1 MIGGARAMDMVPTV
15 RVKRYAQWS
24 IRSKLMTCLVLL
36 ALTTLA
42 VTGTVAYIKNRK
54 ALADQ
59 TFNQLTGITR
69 TRRAQIEVYYQTIHN
84 HVATLSSD
92 QMFVDGMRD
101 FLRAYNKMN
110 KAPLRAAVLE
120 GVHADYRDNFY
131 PEMQQLNMA
140 RNTYQAYL
148 PVTPAAIQLQYL
160 YVVKN
165 PYPKDRR
172 EELVDAGDGSEY
184 SAVHRKYHKAFRNIV
199 KKFGYYDLYL
209 IDYETG
215 LQVYDVAKRRDFAT
229 SLTVGPYANSNL
241 AKLVAKCRST
251 NNRDAVFFSGFAP
264 YEASQGEPTQYVA
277 SPIFDGDRPIGVF
290 ALQLSTQAINKV
302 MTGNRGWVRDGLG
315 QSGESLLVGPDHL
328 ARSDIREYL
337 ENPEVYMAQLKDAG
351 ASDETLKRIRT
362 FQTTILQLPL
372 DLPSVNYALEGKQGT
387 RIGINERKLETWLV
401 SYTPVDIEGLHWAM
415 ICRVSALEAFQPIR
429 ELKWIFSGWGVLL
442 LMLTTLA
449 AWLVARQMLRP
460 INALVDAAEK
470 VAAGDLT
477 ARVDWHSNDELGTL
491 AETFNS
497 MTKSIREKT
506 AIIEEKNR
514 ENENLLLNIL
524 PGEIAARLKSGEQ
537 EIADAF
543 ADVTVLFGDIVGFT
557 ALSSNTS
564 AVDIVEMLNGL
575 FSRFDDL
582 AQNLGIEKIKTIGD
596 CYMAVCG
603 LPKPCLDHTA
613 QMARMALQ
621 MMDVTSEYS
630 KKRGIPLQLRIGIN
644 SGPVV
649 AGVIGATKFIYDL
662 WGDTVNLA
670 SRMESTG
677 VPGAVQVT
685 RAVYE
690 QLQGRFEFR
699 FRGVVQVKG
708 KGEIETWLL
717 QSELSRV
724 EVPNENQN
732 SWIISRGQFPA
743 PIRDNLSDQRDSSD

>member
-1 MIGGARAMDMVPTV
+1 MG
-15 RVKRYAQWS
+15 
-24 IRSKLMTCLVLL
+24 LLLLL

-42 VTGTVAYIKNRK
+42 VTGTVSYLKQRK

-59 TFNQLTGITR
+59 TFNQLTGLTR
-69 TRRAQIEVYYQTIHN
+69 TRRAQIEVYYQTVHN

-92 QMFVDGMRD
+92 QMFVDAMRD

-110 KAPLRAAVLE
+110 KAALRASVLE
-120 GVHADYRDNFY
+120 GVQADYRDNFY
-131 PEMQQLNMA
+131 PEMQKLNMA

-148 PVTPAAIQLQYL
+148 PVTPAALQLQYL
-160 YVVKN
+160 YIVNN
-165 PYPKDRR
+165 PYPKGRR

-184 SAVHRKYHKAFRNIV
+184 SAVHRMYHKAFRNIV

-215 LQVYDVAKRRDFAT
+215 RQVYDVAKDRDFAS

-251 NNRDAVFFSGFAP
+251 NNRDDVFFSDFEP

-277 SPIFDGDRPIGVF
+277 SPIFDGDQPIGVF
-290 ALQLSTQAINKV
+290 ALQLSTQAINNV

-315 QSGESLLVGPDHL
+315 QSGESILVGPDRL
-328 ARSDIREYL
+328 ARSDVREYL
-337 ENPEVYMAQLKDAG
+337 ENPELYLAQLKDAG
-351 ASDETLKRIRT
+351 VSDQARNRIRT
-362 FQTTILQLPL
+362 FNTTILQLPF
-372 DLPSVNYALEGKQGT
+372 DLPSVNYALDGKQGT

-415 ICRVSALEAFQPIR
+415 ISRESVLEAFQPVR
-429 ELKWIFSGWGVLL
+429 ELKWIFSGWGVVL

-470 VAAGDLT
+470 VSAGDLT
-477 ARVDWHSNDELGTL
+477 AHVDWKSNDELGTL
-491 AETFNS
+491 AGTFNS

-514 ENENLLLNIL
+514 ENEALLLNIL
-524 PGEIAARLKSGEQ
+524 PGEIAARLKHGEQ

-557 ALSSNTS
+557 ALSSKTS
-564 AVDIVEMLNGL
+564 AGEIVEMLNGL

-582 AQNLGIEKIKTIGD
+582 AQELGIEKIKTIGD

-603 LPKPCLDHTA
+603 LPKTCPDHA
-613 QMARMALQ
+613 DRMARMALQ
-621 MMDVTSEYS
+621 MMDVTGEYG
-630 KKRGIPLQLRIGIN
+630 KKLGINLQLRIGLN

-677 VPGAVQVT
+677 IPGAIQVT
-685 RAVYE
+685 RTVYE
-690 QLQGRFEFR
+690 RLKDAYDLES
-699 FRGVVQVKG
+699 RGVVTVKG
-708 KGEIETWLL
+708 KGEIEAWLL
-717 QSELSRV
+717 HGELNPV
-724 EVPNENQN
+724 
-732 SWIISRGQFPA
+732 A
-743 PIRDNLSDQRDSSD
+743 AIR